1 VQLSRLREHVQV
13 KYNRD
18 RRNFFWLLRAFGM
31 LSGNRWISSSAALL
45 SWCMLAV
52 AAQAAETL
60 PPGLVKEQ
68 PVSGRFVKTEQ
79 GYMVPYQQA
88 IPGTDVTFEM
98 QPIPGGK
105 FLLGSPESQPGHK
118 PDEAP
123 QVEVAVEPFWM
134 STYEVTWNEYK
145 QYMSMYV
152 VFKKLV
158 SAKLQLVTAENKP
171 WVVTA
176 PSSLYDPTFTFK
188 LGDDPKQPAVTMSQ
202 FAAKQYTKW
211 ISGITGHYFRL
222 PTEAEWE
229 YACRAGSTAA
239 YSFGDDVEQLRDYGW
254 YFDNA
259 GERMHQVG
267 EKKANAWGLFDMH
280 GNVGEWVI
288 DEYTKDG
295 HQRLAGKGTVSWRDA
310 IAWPTKL
317 YPRIV
322 KGGGFEDDAV
332 GCRVAARRKS
342 DDDDW
347 REEDPNFPQSPW
359 WFTSQPALS
368 VGFRP
373 IRPLNVPPLA
383 EQNKFWNADIEQL
396 QGDVDQRIDQE
407 GRGARAVA
415 NPKLME
421 AIKQLGESP

>member
-1 VQLSRLREHVQV
+1 MNASLRLLLACLTLS
-13 KYNRD
+13 
-18 RRNFFWLLRAFGM
+18 LLVAP
-31 LSGNRWISSSAALL
+31 SAP
-45 SWCMLAV
+45 
-52 AAQAAETL
+52 AADAL
-60 PPGLVKEQ
+60 PPGMVSAQ
-68 PVSGRFVKTEQ
+68 PASGRFVKTEQ
-79 GYMVPYQQA
+79 GFMVPYQQT

-105 FLLGSPESQPGHK
+105 FQLGSPDGEPGHK

-123 QVEVAVEPFWM
+123 QIEVEVEPFWM
-134 STYEVTWNEYK
+134 STCEVTWNEYK
-145 QYMSMYV
+145 QYMAMYV
-152 VFKKLV
+152 IFKKLAG
-158 SAKLQLVTAENKP
+158 AKLHPATPANKHLI
-171 WVVTA
+171 VTA

-188 LGDDPKQPAVTMSQ
+188 LGADPKQPAVTMSQ

-211 ISGITGHYFRL
+211 VSGITGLYFRL

-239 YSFGDDVEQLRDYGW
+239 YSFGNDPEQLLDYGW
-254 YFDNA
+254 FFDNA
-259 GERMHQVG
+259 SERLHLVG
-267 EKKANAWGLFDMH
+267 EKKPNSWGLYDMH

-295 HQRLAGKGTVSWRDA
+295 YERLKGKGVVPWRDT
-310 IAWPTKL
+310 IAWPKKL
-317 YPRIV
+317 FPRIV
-322 KGGGFEDDAV
+322 KGGGFEDDAA
-332 GCRVAARRKS
+332 GCRCAARRKS

-373 IRPLNVPPLA
+373 IRPLKAPDAA
-383 EQNKFWNADIEQL
+383 ERNKFWDADLEQL

-415 NPKLME
+415 NPQLLE
-421 AIKQLGESP
+421 AIKTLSTMP